1 MHLNFASILFILGCT
16 ISTCFSKIFET
27 TDALPLEYDFV
38 VVGGGT
44 AGNVIANRLTENS
57 AVSVLVLEAGGLNEN
72 NLNLVVPS
80 FCTRN
85 LLPNSPVDWNYTTTP
100 MPGLNNRSVAYP
112 RGFVLGGS
120 SSINFM
126 LYTRGSSEDWDRYAA
141 ITGDPGW
148 SWEHLQSY
156 IRKNERFEQPV
167 DHHNTTGQFDPK
179 VHGFHGI
186 NTVSLTGFPW
196 PINERVIQTTAEK
209 PDQFPFNVDMNSGNE
224 LGIGYPQWT
233 IKDGARSSSATSY
246 LAPKFLQRHNL
257 QVLLNA
263 RVTRLLSRG
272 KSFHGVEFTV
282 RGSTFQV
289 TAKKE
294 VILSAGSI
302 NTPQIL
308 MLSGIGDSS
317 KLFSLGI
324 QPVHHLPAVGKNLS
338 DHPVLPL
345 SWLVNSTDTLDT
357 AARNATLLAEQL
369 KQWNDTRTGPLVDG
383 VFTHIGWFRLP
394 HNSSIFKE
402 FSDPSAGPNSPHM
415 ELIPEN
421 GNVRPPTP
429 PTGNFLVL
437 PAVVVSPL
445 SRGEIT
451 LNSSDLLGHP
461 IINPNFLD
469 SDFDLFAM
477 KEAVKAARDFISA
490 AAWNG
495 YIISATNNATTDAE
509 LEFFIRNSTAAI
521 YHPVGTAA
529 MSPKGASW
537 GVVDPDLRVKGVEG
551 IRVVDASIFPII
563 PAAHTQA
570 PTYIVAE
577 RAADLIKA
585 AWEGQM
591 Y

>member
-1 MHLNFASILFILGCT
+1 MRLNFLFLLIFPWISSCIGDILGG
-16 ISTCFSKIFET
+16 
-27 TDALPLEYDFV
+27 TDALSSAYDFV
-38 VVGGGT
+38 IVGAGT
-44 AGNVIANRLTENS
+44 AGNVIANRLTEDPT
-57 AVSVLVLEAGGLNEN
+57 VSVLVLEAGGSNED
-72 NLNLVVPS
+72 NLNLVIPS
-80 FCTRN
+80 FCNRN
-85 LLPNSPVDWNYTTTP
+85 LLPGSHVDWNYTTVP
-100 MPGLNNRSVAYP
+100 MHGLNNRSVAYP

-148 SWEHLQSY
+148 SWDYLQSY
-156 IRKNERFEQPV
+156 IRENERFTQPV

-179 VHGFHGI
+179 VHGFNGI

-196 PINERVIQTTAEK
+196 PIDGRVIQTTAQR

-224 LGIGYPQWT
+224 LGFGYPQWT
-233 IKDGARSSSATSY
+233 IKDGERSSSATSY
-246 LAPKFLQRHNL
+246 LAPEFLRRRNL
-257 QVLLNA
+257 QVMLDA
-263 RVTRLLSRG
+263 HVTRLLSKG
-272 KSFHGVEFTV
+272 KSFHEVEFTT
-282 RGSTFQV
+282 RGSTLKV

-294 VILSAGSI
+294 IVLSAGSI
-302 NTPQIL
+302 NTPQLL

-317 KLFSLGI
+317 KLSSLGI
-324 QPVHHLPAVGKNLS
+324 KPIHHLPSVGKNLT

-357 AARNATLLAEQL
+357 VARNATLQAEQL

-383 VFTHIGWFRLP
+383 LFTHIGWFRLQP
-394 HNSSIFKE
+394 NSSIFQK
-402 FSDPSAGPNSPHM
+402 FPDPAAGPNSPHI

-429 PTGNFLVL
+429 PTGNFLFI
-437 PAVVVSPL
+437 AVALVSPL
-445 SRGEIT
+445 SRGEVT
-451 LNSSDLLGHP
+451 LTSSDPLTHP
-461 IINPNFLD
+461 VINPNFLD
-469 SDFDLFAM
+469 SEFDLFAM
-477 KEAVKAARDFISA
+477 KEAVRTARDFLSS

-509 LEFFIRNSTAAI
+509 LEFYIRNSTVAI
-521 YHPVGTAA
+521 YHPVGTAG
-529 MSPKGASW
+529 MSPKGANW

-551 IRVVDASIFPII
+551 IRVVDASVLPII

-570 PTYIVAE
+570 PTYILAE

-585 AWEGQM
+585 TWKGRKA
-591 Y
+591 